1 MELAGYASGGHMRS
15 DFSDFDLKNAAEMEA
30 HINMNATAA
39 KINFDKYYKE
49 RLNDPSRLWRD
60 VRRRLDVRDVLEV
73 PALVLDV
80 GVAKFDYSSIG
91 QLYRDKFLE
100 RETNKEARAADG
112 NSEASLTVNIK
123 MNMND
128 PFKLVLTGCD
138 YTNLDKVVSSI
149 VNNTEVTH
157 LSFANNGL
165 DTDDCE
171 ALANFVASN
180 TTVAALDLS
189 GNKLSGEKF
198 SKLAEA
204 LAKNAT
210 ITDLDLG
217 ANGLAKSAAKALA
230 AAISAP
236 TCQISRLQLAGNA
249 LGIYGAEEL
258 AAGLKLNTSIKALG
272 LQNNNIGNDGAQKLL
287 DVLPGGGLSID
298 EAFADGS
305 APINDLDGSG
315 VVADKRFN
323 TSLVQVSIDANRV
336 DDALALAVATGTW
349 LNEQVQMRRHM
360 IRLETE
366 ARSILEDVDPE
377 LDALKLFFAKATSE
391 LTAALQAKA
400 AELAAAPPKAAPGK
414 GGAKGPAA
422 KPSPAGGARS
432 ASKSPVKAA
441 VAKGKAPPPPAA
453 STKVKAA
460 AGASGRT
467 PSPKKSA
474 K

>member
-1 MELAGYASGGHMRS
+1 MRS

-49 RLNDPSRLWRD
+49 RLNDPSRLWRE

-80 GVAKFDYSSIG
+80 GVPKFDYTSIG
-91 QLYRDKFLE
+91 QLFSQKLLE
-100 RETNKEARAADG
+100 REKNKEARAADG
-112 NSEASLTVNIK
+112 NPEASLTVNVK

-128 PFKLVLTGCD
+128 PFKLVLSGCD

-149 VNNTEVTH
+149 VSNQEITH

-171 ALANFVASN
+171 ALAKFIASN
-180 TTVAALDLS
+180 TTVVALDLS
-189 GNKLSGEKF
+189 GNKLGGEQIQ
-198 SKLAEA
+198 KLADA
-204 LAKNAT
+204 LAKNST

-217 ANGLAKSAAKALA
+217 ANGLAKSAAKAFA
-230 AAISAP
+230 AAISVP
-236 TCQISRLQLAGNA
+236 TCQVSRLQLAGNA
-249 LGIYGAEEL
+249 LGIYGVEEL
-258 AAGLKLNTSIKALG
+258 AVGLRQNTSIKALG

-287 DVLPGGGLSID
+287 DVLPGKGQSID
-298 EAFADGS
+298 EVFADGS
-305 APINDLDGSG
+305 LPINDVDGSG
-315 VVADKRFN
+315 VATEKKFN
-323 TSLVQVSIDANRV
+323 TSLVQVSIEANRV
-336 DDALALAVATGTW
+336 DDSLALAVATGTW

-366 ARSILEDVDPE
+366 ARAMLEDVDPE
-377 LDALKLFFAKATSE
+377 LDALRLFFAKATSE
-391 LTAALQAKA
+391 LVAALAAKA
-400 AELAAAPPKAAPGK
+400 AEAAAAPKAAPGK
-414 GGAKGPAA
+414 SGAKGPAA

-441 VAKGKAPPPPAA
+441 PAKGKAPPPPAA

-460 AGASGRT
+460 AGAGRT
-467 PSPKKSA
+467 PSPKKGGA
-474 K
+474 